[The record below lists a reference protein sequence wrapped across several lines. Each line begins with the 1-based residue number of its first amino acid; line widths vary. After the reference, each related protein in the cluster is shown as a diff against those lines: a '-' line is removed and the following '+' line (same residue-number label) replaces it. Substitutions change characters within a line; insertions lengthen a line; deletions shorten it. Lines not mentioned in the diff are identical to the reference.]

1 MPYGTF
7 KTVLEVTEKFG
18 LEEADA
24 TNFIST
30 LKFEVLEMDITRLK
44 KRLSEKASFVS
55 EEAVCE
61 RIISRILELLD
72 DHYTDFL
79 VWSHIAYNVDE
90 KNDLAGRPDFL
101 VAPKTKQGRMDV
113 PPLCIV
119 EAKRQDWEQ
128 GWAQALAEMYAAST
142 QGANICYA
150 VVTSGKA
157 WEFGKLNNGVFTKD
171 PNQISATDNLQ
182 KVFDTLN
189 WLFNEVDK
197 TIKSKEK

>member
-1 MPYGTF
+1 MSYGTF

-18 LEEADA
+18 LEEEDA

-30 LKFEVLEMDITRLK
+30 LKFEVLEIDLIRLK

-113 PPLCIV
+113 P
-119 EAKRQDWEQ
+119 
-128 GWAQALAEMYAAST
+128 
-142 QGANICYA
+142 
-150 VVTSGKA
+150 
-157 WEFGKLNNGVFTKD
+157 
-171 PNQISATDNLQ
+171 
-182 KVFDTLN
+182 
-189 WLFNEVDK
+189 
-197 TIKSKEK
+197 